1 VVAITEVLSLVWD
14 LNHFGGK
21 GRHTEM
27 SALDL
32 VVPNLRP
39 FVQKACTFT
48 PGPHFGPIYNNF

>member
-1 VVAITEVLSLVWD
+1 MAITKVLSLVWD
-14 LNHFGGK
+14 MNHFAGR

-32 VVPNLRP
+32 VVPPLRP

-48 PGPHFGPIYNNF
+48 PGPHPGPVYNKF